1 LHAPSVDLHR
11 SGGHCNRAQSPRRF
25 AGSAIGYDLPRRCLF
40 NQREED
46 MSKLEAV
53 KAFNLTCPESSR
65 SRRELLKR
73 AAALG
78 VLGLAGPW
86 QRAVAQQTTMP
97 TPDQI
102 LGPFYPVKKPIDG
115 GNDLTRLS
123 GRSGAAQGEV
133 IYVMGR
139 VTNMKGEPVR
149 GAQLEVWQANARGRY
164 LHPSDDNPAPLDPN
178 FEGYAVVVSD
188 AEGRYRFKT
197 VKPGAYPV
205 GGGWVRPPHIH
216 FDVRGQVNRLV
227 TQMYFAGEALNDKDP
242 LLQASW
248 AKESLIAKVRSPTAQ
263 EEPDARLVVW
273 DIVLIQG

>member
-1 LHAPSVDLHR
+1 
-11 SGGHCNRAQSPRRF
+11 
-25 AGSAIGYDLPRRCLF
+25 
-40 NQREED
+40 
-46 MSKLEAV
+46 MSQLEHYPTLT
-53 KAFNLTCPESSR
+53 LTCPESR
-65 SRRELLKR
+65 WSRRQLLQR
-73 AAALG
+73 AGALG
-78 VLGLAGPW
+78 ALTLAGAWRP
-86 QRAVAQQTTMP
+86 AIAQQRTMP

-102 LGPFYPVKKPIDG
+102 LGPFYPVQKMIDG
-115 GNDLTRLS
+115 HNDLTHLP
-123 GRSGAAQGEV
+123 GKAGTAEGEV

-139 VTNMKGEPVR
+139 VLNLNGEPVR

-164 LHPSDDNPAPLDPN
+164 THPSDPNPQPLDPN

-227 TQMYFAGEALNDKDP
+227 TQMYFAGESLNDKYP
-242 LLQASW
+242 LLQNSW
-248 AKESLIAKVRSPTAQ
+248 AKDSLIAKVTTPTKQ
-263 EEPDARLVVW
+263 EEAASRLVVW